1 MPKPKP
7 QLSLSL
13 SLSLRL
19 SLSLSYAL
27 TRRLKLGHLG
37 VVAAA
42 YLRLLEDC
50 RCSTYYGS
58 THYGSTHYGDTCHTY
73 SACLLCLLTLML
85 QRCAGRA

>member
-42 YLRLLEDC
+42 YLRLLED
-50 RCSTYYGS
+50 
-58 THYGSTHYGDTCHTY
+58 
-73 SACLLCLLTLML
+73 
-85 QRCAGRA
+85 GRL